1 MWANRVEPN
10 PGVLEITVI
19 PQVVGRGEDGDAVL
33 AHPLG
38 HAELRLDAGHQ
49 GAIPQWLSRIKQ
61 LHTAMRTPSRDHT
74 GVPSECNRLLERQAP
89 PGSALRTTKRVWFAS
104 DNRAVGTSG
113 LRPPASLQEWMDSH
127 ARQNSDFAKVSK
139 RCPVCAS
146 PARADIDALIVTG
159 WSEHD
164 IAGLFNSFLGSPVF
178 TETQVALHARRHV
191 SGDDPTTAEH
201 LERAADLG
209 HKYRPAKNQPDT
221 PQPQLSAQD
230 TKAPAADHRSWRGRT
245 GDRTRCPRGTRPTR
259 AIELQIALDASDLG
273 LRLDDYDRFK
283 EAVRRC
289 VSDDLWT
296 EIERA
301 HRRSK
306 APAKTTLFGEPER

>member
-1 MWANRVEPN
+1 
-10 PGVLEITVI
+10 
-19 PQVVGRGEDGDAVL
+19 
-33 AHPLG
+33 
-38 HAELRLDAGHQ
+38 
-49 GAIPQWLSRIKQ
+49 
-61 LHTAMRTPSRDHT
+61 
-74 GVPSECNRLLERQAP
+74 
-89 PGSALRTTKRVWFAS
+89 
-104 DNRAVGTSG
+104 
-113 LRPPASLQEWMDSH
+113 MDSH

-201 LERAADLG
+201 LERAADAG

-221 PQPQLSAQD
+221 PQPQLSAHDRRLLQL
-230 TKAPAADHRSWRGRT
+230 TIAAGEVALET
-245 GDRTRCPRGTRPTR
+245 GLVVPEVSDLLR
-259 AIELQIALDASDLG
+259 AIELQVALDASDVG
-273 LRLDDYDRFK
+273 LLLDDYDRFK

-289 VSDDLWT
+289 VRDDLWT